1 MVSRRS
7 AADYDSAVDSSEPNV
22 GRYLQES
29 IKSTPSRQRPNP
41 SAISVIS
48 LHPVRNQRI
57 APFQVEKT
65 SRKNIWGHLPV
76 GIISS
81 SSRTLWPTALY
92 SAREGDTRRH
102 ATPAVLQSA
111 KSRISI
117 KVPSTLFGSLEVI
130 SFTTEGSYFL
140 PAFLL

>member
-57 APFQVEKT
+57 APFLGA
-65 SRKNIWGHLPV
+65 SL
-76 GIISS
+76 
-81 SSRTLWPTALY
+81 LY
-92 SAREGDTRRH
+92 SPLSLVYSVFAYGEWRRFRGLARRRE
-102 ATPAVLQSA
+102 
-111 KSRISI
+111 IWM
-117 KVPSTLFGSLEVI
+117 
-130 SFTTEGSYFL
+130 
-140 PAFLL
+140 LL